1 MSFDVDVTPPIDVTV
16 ANPAPADRFAEGSV
30 LGGRFVVERTLGRGG
45 MGIVLATHDMAL
57 DRRVALKLLLPE
69 ALLHPDAVQRFIREG
84 RSLAKLRNTHV
95 ARVLDVGHLN
105 DGSPFMV
112 MELLEGEDLGVRL
125 DRDGA
130 FSPRDAADSVR
141 QACEALAEA
150 HKEQIVHRDIKPAN
164 LFLAREAM
172 GGLSV
177 KIVDFGISK
186 STSRADHSLTTTKVM
201 VGSPVYMSPEQVKSP
216 KTVDTRSDIWSLGVV
231 LFELLTG
238 KTPFD
243 GDTLGE
249 VFGSILED
257 PIPSAQKLDSRIPS
271 GLDSVIRR
279 CLARNRTQRFQTVQE
294 LSAAL
299 APYGTPVPFT
309 DSSRS
314 LPPFSVTQSGPI
326 YHDQFDPRVTTA
338 AGELQTVRRH
348 RMKWFAGGVTVAASA
363 LAAFVFYRTADTASA
378 HGVASKTGA
387 AADSGLVT
395 ASEPARGGM
404 TVAAPPV
411 TAVAPVPAA
420 LSPGAGAAPQAAP
433 APVAPVAAGAPGA
446 VSPAAVTNAKV
457 VPSPAAP
464 RGVPGAARGPK
475 ATAAG
480 STPAK
485 PAEDDPN
492 VLDERY

>member
-1 MSFDVDVTPPIDVTV
+1 MRQREGVPNGDPEGSLSFDVDVTPPIDVTV
-16 ANPAPADRFAEGSV
+16 ATPADRFAEGSV

-150 HKEQIVHRDIKPAN
+150 HREQIVHRDIKPAN

-326 YHDQFDPRVTTA
+326 YHEQFDPRVTTA

-348 RMKWFAGGVTVAASA
+348 RMKWFAGGVTVAASV
-363 LAAFVFYRTADTASA
+363 LAAFVFYKAAPAETSTA
-378 HGVASKTGA
+378 HGGV
-387 AADSGLVT
+387 
-395 ASEPARGGM
+395 

-411 TAVAPVPAA
+411 RAVAPVQAA
-420 LSPGAGAAPQAAP
+420 LSPGAAAAPQTVLAP
-433 APVAPVAAGAPGA
+433 VVPVAPVA
-446 VSPAAVTNAKV
+446 VSPAAVSNANAKV
-457 VPSPAAP
+457 VPSPAGA
-464 RGVPGAARGPK
+464 RVVPAAARGPK
-475 ATAAG
+475 AAPAG
-480 STPAK
+480 SAPAP

>member
-1 MSFDVDVTPPIDVTV
+1 MQSSGT
-16 ANPAPADRFAEGSV
+16 DRFAEGSV

-45 MGIVLATHDMAL
+45 MGVVLATHDMAL

-69 ALLHPDAVQRFIREG
+69 ALVHPEAVQRFTREA

-95 ARVLDVGHLN
+95 ARVLDVGQLN

-112 MELLEGEDLGVRL
+112 MELLEGEDLSVRL
-125 DRDGA
+125 ERDGA
-130 FSPRDAADSVR
+130 FSPRDAADAVR

-201 VGSPVYMSPEQVKSP
+201 VGSPVYMSPEQVKAP
-216 KTVDTRSDIWSLGVV
+216 KTVDTRSDVWSLGVV
-231 LFELLTG
+231 LYELLTG

-243 GDTLGE
+243 GETLGE
-249 VFGSILED
+249 VFGAILEN
-257 PIPSAQKLDSRIPS
+257 PIPSAQKQDSRIPS

-299 APYGTPVPFT
+299 APYGTPIPFS

-326 YHDQFDPRVTTA
+326 YEQQFDPRVTTA
-338 AGELQTVRRH
+338 AGELQTVRKMRT
-348 RMKWFAGGVTVAASA
+348 RWFAGGVTLAATVLATGVFYKTATSSNATTAANATHAGASDSGVAA
-363 LAAFVFYRTADTASA
+363 
-378 HGVASKTGA
+378 A
-387 AADSGLVT
+387 AA
-395 ASEPARGGM
+395 P
-404 TVAAPPV
+404 VAAPA
-411 TAVAPVPAA
+411 T
-420 LSPGAGAAPQAAP
+420 LMPGAGAATNGSPVAAP
-433 APVAPVAAGAPGA
+433 VVARTPVALPVAPAGVTSASLA
-446 VSPAAVTNAKV
+446 TPA
-457 VPSPAAP
+457 SPAAP
-464 RGVPGAARGPK
+464 AAPGVRRPVRAPG
-475 ATAAG
+475 
-480 STPAK
+480 TPAAAAPPAALAASTKVAK
-485 PAEDDPN
+485 PPEDEPN

>member
-1 MSFDVDVTPPIDVTV
+1 MQSDTV
-16 ANPAPADRFAEGSV
+16 RFPEGSV

-45 MGIVLATHDMAL
+45 MGVVLATHDMAL

-69 ALLHPDAVQRFIREG
+69 ALVHPEAVQRFTREA

-95 ARVLDVGHLN
+95 ARVLDVGTAQR
-105 DGSPFMV
+105 
-112 MELLEGEDLGVRL
+112 RL
-125 DRDGA
+125 AFHGHGA
-130 FSPRDAADSVR
+130 ARGGGPRPSASSATALSPRAMPCDSVR

-201 VGSPVYMSPEQVKSP
+201 VGSPVYMSPEQVKAP

-231 LFELLTG
+231 LYELLTG

-243 GDTLGE
+243 GETLGE
-249 VFGSILED
+249 VFGAILEN
-257 PIPSAQKLDSRIPS
+257 PIPSAQKQDSRIPS

-299 APYGTPVPFT
+299 APYGTPIPFS

-326 YHDQFDPRVTTA
+326 YQQQFDPRVTTA
-338 AGELQTVRRH
+338 ASELQNVRKMRT
-348 RMKWFAGGVTVAASA
+348 RWFAGGVT
-363 LAAFVFYRTADTASA
+363 LAATVLATFVFYKTATSTSATTAA
-378 HGVASKTGA
+378 NATHAG
-387 AADSGLVT
+387 AADSGLAAA
-395 ASEPARGGM
+395 ASPIAGPATPM
-404 TVAAPPV
+404 
-411 TAVAPVPAA
+411 
-420 LSPGAGAAPQAAP
+420 PGAGPATNSGAVTAPVMARTPVVLPVAP
-433 APVAPVAAGAPGA
+433 APAPAAPVAGALGVASASLSTPPGPGA
-446 VSPAAVTNAKV
+446 RKSGRGGTGDAGRCRVAGGS
-457 VPSPAAP
+457 
-464 RGVPGAARGPK
+464 RGVHQGAAAR
-475 ATAAG
+475 
-480 STPAK
+480 
-485 PAEDDPN
+485 
-492 VLDERY
+492 R